1 MTFYESIKRCT
12 KKITKV
18 TKECFDKA
26 RFFFVPFVVTHLPRA
41 FRRID
46 F

>member
-12 KKITKV
+12 EKI

-26 RFFFVPFVVTHLPRA
+26 RFFFVPFVVTHLARA